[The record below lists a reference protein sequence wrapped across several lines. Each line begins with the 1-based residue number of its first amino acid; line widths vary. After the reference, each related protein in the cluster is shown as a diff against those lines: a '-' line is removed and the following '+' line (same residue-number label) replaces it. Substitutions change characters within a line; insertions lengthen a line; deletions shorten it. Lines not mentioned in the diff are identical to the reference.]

1 MEKSFENEF
10 NQTEKKNIYEK
21 YRSINLFLCE
31 LMQNNEY
38 DEMFDL
44 RNNKLFQLKLREHN
58 IPDLI
63 HMSINRWFPAKQ
75 RLYEYLVYIFISKYY
90 SFQISRISQ

>member
-1 MEKSFENEF
+1 MN
-10 NQTEKKNIYEK
+10 
-21 YRSINLFLCE
+21 

-38 DEMFDL
+38 NEMFDL
-44 RNNKLFQLKLREHN
+44 RNSKLLQLKLREEN
-58 IPDLI
+58 ITGII

-75 RLYEYLVYIFISKYY
+75 RLYEYLIYIFIGKYY